1 MLLHKSYYKLL
12 SIIIFFTLASKGFS
26 ETLSQN
32 GFNFSNFWIKEV
44 VANNKSTSGYFTIE
58 NTNDEDERL
67 IFMSSNFSEKTEL
80 HNMIV
85 ENDIMKMRHLS
96 EGVIIKAKT
105 KLILKPGGHHLMF
118 IKLNEGLQLKKKYD
132 VHFRF
137 KSGKTI
143 VLSMPVKNQASN
155 YKEKIH
161 HHHHN

>member
-12 SIIIFFTLASKGFS
+12 SIFIFITLASKGFA

-67 IFMSSNFSEKTEL
+67 IFMSSDFSEKTEL

-85 ENDIMKMRHLS
+85 ENDIMKMKHLS
-96 EGVIIKAKT
+96 EGVIIKAKS
-105 KLILKPGGHHLMF
+105 KLILKPGGYHLMF
-118 IKLNEGLQLKKKYD
+118 IKLNKDLQ
-132 VHFRF
+132 
-137 KSGKTI
+137 
-143 VLSMPVKNQASN
+143 
-155 YKEKIH
+155 
-161 HHHHN
+161 

>member
-12 SIIIFFTLASKGFS
+12 SIFIFITLASKGFA

-58 NTNDEDERL
+58 NTNDQDERL

-85 ENDIMKMRHLS
+85 ENDIMKMKHLS
-96 EGVIIKAKT
+96 EGVIIKAKS
-105 KLILKPGGHHLMF
+105 KLILKPGGYHLMF
-118 IKLNEGLQLKKKYD
+118 IKLNEDLQLKKKYD
-132 VHFRF
+132 VYFRF

-143 VLSMPVKNQASN
+143 VLSMPVQNKASN
-155 YKEKIH
+155 PKQKTH
-161 HHHHN
+161 HQHH

>member
-1 MLLHKSYYKLL
+1 MLLHKTYYKLL
-12 SIIIFFTLASKGFS
+12 YIIIFITLVSKGFA

-32 GFNFSNFWIKEV
+32 GLNFSNFWIKEV

-58 NTNDEDERL
+58 NTNDEDEHL

-85 ENDIMKMRHLS
+85 ENDIMKMKHLS
-96 EGVIIKAKT
+96 EGVIIKAKS
-105 KLILKPGGHHLMF
+105 KLILKPGGYHLMF
-118 IKLNEGLQLKKKYD
+118 IKLKEDLQLKKKYD

-137 KSGKTI
+137 KSGKII

-161 HHHHN
+161 HHHH

>member
-1 MLLHKSYYKLL
+1 MLLHRTYYKLL
-12 SIIIFFTLASKGFS
+12 YIIIFITLVSKGFA

-32 GFNFSNFWIKEV
+32 GLNFSNFWIKEV

-58 NTNDEDERL
+58 NTNDEDEHL

-85 ENDIMKMRHLS
+85 ENDIMKMKHLS

-161 HHHHN
+161 HHHH

>member
-12 SIIIFFTLASKGFS
+12 SILIFITLASKGFA

-58 NTNDEDERL
+58 NTNEEDERL
-67 IFMSSNFSEKTEL
+67 IFMSSDFSEKTEL

-85 ENDIMKMRHLS
+85 ENDIMKMKHLS
-96 EGVIIKAKT
+96 EGVIIKAKS
-105 KLILKPGGHHLMF
+105 KLILKPDGYHLMF
-118 IKLNEGLQLKKKYD
+118 IKLNKDLQLKKKYD

-137 KSGKTI
+137 KSGKNI
-143 VLSMPVKNQASN
+143 VLSMPVKNKASN
-155 YKEKIH
+155 SREKSH
-161 HHHHN
+161 HH